1 MKKRIANPSVTRKI
15 LKQNGIQ
22 LKKSLG
28 QNFLV
33 DQNIIDK
40 IVASANLTSDDHVI
54 EIGPG
59 IGSLT
64 QRLAEEAKE
73 VWAIEL
79 DDRFIEILD
88 ENLNSYDNINF
99 IQADALEYNF
109 RQLLTKLNGESVK
122 VVANLPYYITT
133 PIIMR
138 LLEDKLPFEQI
149 VVMVQKEV
157 AERIVA
163 TPEDGKQYGS
173 LSLAVRYYS
182 QPEITGIVP
191 RTVFMPQPKVD
202 SAIVKMKIRQQPA
215 VEIKDEELLFKV
227 IQAAFQQR
235 RKTIRNSL
243 SKAANLDL
251 KRNLVDE
258 ALNQAGIESR
268 RRGEKLNLERFA
280 LLSNILF
287 ELLS

>member
-1 MKKRIANPSVTRKI
+1 MEKRIANPSTTREI
-15 LKQNGIQ
+15 LEENGIQ

-33 DQNIIDK
+33 DRNIIDK
-40 IVASANLTSDDHVI
+40 IIVSADLTSYDHVI

-64 QRLAEEAKE
+64 QRLAEGAKA

-79 DDRFIEILD
+79 DERFIKILE
-88 ENLNSYDNINF
+88 ENLSNYNNVNF
-99 IQADALEYNF
+99 IQADALEYDF
-109 RQLLTKLNGESVK
+109 EQLLTKLSGESIK

-138 LLEDKLPFEQI
+138 LLEEKLPFERV

-163 TPEDGKQYGS
+163 TPEDGKKYGS

-182 QPEITGIVP
+182 QPEITGTVP

-202 SAIVKMKIRQQPA
+202 SAIVKMEIRDKPP
-215 VEIKDEELLFKV
+215 VEVKDEELLFKV

-251 KRNLVDE
+251 KRDLVDQ
-258 ALNQAGIESR
+258 ALDKVDIESR
-268 RRGEKLNLERFA
+268 RRGEKLDLERFTA
-280 LLSNILF
+280 LSNSIFDLLS
-287 ELLS
+287 

>member
-1 MKKRIANPSVTRKI
+1 MKKRIANPSTTREI
-15 LKQNGIQ
+15 LKENGIQ

-33 DQNIIDK
+33 DRNIIDK
-40 IVASANLTSDDHVI
+40 IIASADLMSADQVI
-54 EIGPG
+54 EIGSG

-73 VWAIEL
+73 VWALEL
-79 DDRFIEILD
+79 DKRFIGILE
-88 ENLNSYDNINF
+88 ENLSKYDNVNF
-99 IQADALEYNF
+99 IQADALEYDF
-109 RQLLTKLNGESVK
+109 KQLLTKLEGAPIK

-138 LLEDKLPFEQI
+138 LLEEDLSFAQI

-182 QPEITGIVP
+182 QPEITGVVP

-202 SAIVKMKIRQQPA
+202 SAIVKMKIRDKPP
-215 VEIKDEELLFKV
+215 VEVKDEELLFKV

-251 KRNLVDE
+251 KRDLVDQ
-258 ALNQAGIESR
+258 ALDQVDIESR
-268 RRGEKLNLERFA
+268 RRGEKLDLERFA
-280 LLSNILF
+280 ALSNSIFDLLS
-287 ELLS
+287 

>member
-1 MKKRIANPSVTRKI
+1 MKKRIANPSVTKEI
-15 LKQNGIQ
+15 LDKNGIQ

-40 IVASANLTSDDHVI
+40 IIASADLTSNDHVI

-79 DDRFIEILD
+79 DERFIGILE
-88 ENLNSYDNINF
+88 ENLNSYDNVNF
-99 IQADALEYNF
+99 IQADALEYDF
-109 RQLLTKLNGESVK
+109 SQLLTKLNGDSVK

-133 PIIMR
+133 PVIMR
-138 LLEDKLPFEQI
+138 LLEEELPFEQV

-182 QPEITGIVP
+182 QPEITEIVP

-202 SAIVKMKIRQQPA
+202 SAIVKLDIRQESV
-215 VEIKDEELLFKV
+215 VEVKDEELLFKI

-243 SKAANLDL
+243 SKAANIDL
-251 KRNLVDE
+251 KRDLVDE
-258 ALNQAGIESR
+258 ALSQAEIESR

-280 LLSNILF
+280 VLSNILF